1 MFFSRFNLALV
12 CFGALT
18 ACQNNL
24 QTGEIKTLPN
34 LGIETQHIV
43 GGVPVQLDELIAKST
58 VNMYLDLATIEP
70 NGGLQNVCTGTLV
83 APQLVL
89 TAAHCFADL
98 SERIGI
104 SLEELRKITYIGFG
118 RTVIKSIDA
127 ATNSGVELRQVSVV
141 EVHPEHRVNSFRDA
155 KRQPMHDV
163 ALLKLVEVAPATA
176 KPAELATDSGLLVSG
191 KEVDLAGFGATEGRR
206 LVHATELMKVRVKID
221 GPRFSTTQFSY
232 TIING
237 HSACS
242 GDSGG
247 PAYLTEPSA
256 SGALIVLGV
265 TSFGDRTCSQMGVY
279 TSVPAMQSWIQSKIQ
294 NM

>member
-1 MFFSRFNLALV
+1 MFFSRFNLVLV
-12 CFGALT
+12 CIGALT
-18 ACQNNL
+18 ACNNNL
-24 QTGEIKTLPN
+24 QRGEIKNQPS
-34 LGIETQHIV
+34 LGFETQHII
-43 GGVPVQLDELIAKST
+43 GGAPVKLEDLIAKST

-118 RTVIKSIDA
+118 TNIIKSLDA
-127 ATNSGVELRQVSVV
+127 AASSGVELRQVSVV

-155 KRQPMHDV
+155 KSQPMHDV
-163 ALLKLVEVAPATA
+163 ALLKLAEAAPAMA
-176 KPAELATDSGLLVSG
+176 KPAELAADSGLLVSG

-232 TIING
+232 TIRNRQ
-237 HSACS
+237 SACS

-247 PAYLTEPSA
+247 PAYLTEPSV
-256 SGALIVLGV
+256 SGALIILGV

-279 TSVPAMQSWIQSKIQ
+279 TSVPAMLSWIQSKIQ
-294 NM
+294 IM